1 VNLLL
6 LGVLGYVVL
15 QVAIGFAV
23 SRRVRTEDDYLLAGR
38 RLGYPLATF
47 SIFATWFGAETC
59 IGAAGAVYES
69 GLAGARADPFGY
81 TACILLAGIL
91 LAIPLWR
98 AGITTLGDLFRQRY
112 SPGVER
118 FAVLLMVPTSILWA
132 AAQIRA
138 FGQVLASTSDAISVA
153 AGIGLAAVAVLVY
166 TTAGGLLADAWTDLI
181 QGLVL
186 AAGLVGLFTLA
197 MVHLGGPAAAFSLVE
212 PARLALTA
220 PDEPLLE
227 TANRWA
233 IPVLGSLTAQELV
246 SRLLACRSPHVA
258 RRSSLAAAGGYV
270 LVGAIP
276 VALGLLAPHLGLTFE
291 DAEHV
296 LPTIARSH
304 LNGAFYVVFV
314 GALVS
319 AILSTVDS
327 CLLVAGSLVS
337 HNLVAP
343 CVPGLGDRGR
353 LAAARIAVVGAG
365 LTAWGLALGS
375 RSVLG
380 LVEEASGFGSAG
392 ILVLVFFGL
401 LGRFGGAASAASALA
416 AGVTVWVLAHFVY
429 ALPGDYL
436 ASVGAALV
444 AYVGAALLERA
455 FERGRGRS
463 AHAVSSRKIGRGV
476 LDAAGGDP
484 PQATAG

>member
-1 VNLLL
+1 MNPLL
-6 LGVLGYVVL
+6 LGILAYVVV

-23 SRRVRTEDDYLLAGR
+23 SRRVRTEADYLLAGR

-59 IGAAGAVYES
+59 IGATGAVYES
-69 GLAGARADPFGY
+69 GLSGARADPFGY
-81 TACILLAGIL
+81 TACILLAGSV

-98 AGITTLGDLFRQRY
+98 ARITTLGDLFRQRY

-118 FAVLLMVPTSILWA
+118 LAVVLMVPTSILWA

-138 FGQVLASTSDAISVA
+138 FGQVLASTSDSISVV
-153 AGIGLAAVAVLVY
+153 AGIGLAALAVLVY
-166 TTAGGLLADAWTDLI
+166 TVSGGLLADAWTDLV

-186 AAGLVGLFTLA
+186 AAGLIGLFALT
-197 MVHLGGPAAAFSLVE
+197 MVHLGGPAAAFAAVASN
-212 PARLALTA
+212 RLALTT
-220 PDEPLLE
+220 PGEPLLE
-227 TANRWA
+227 TVNRWA

-258 RRSSLAAAGGYV
+258 RRSSFAAAGGYV

-296 LPTIARSH
+296 LPAIARSH
-304 LNGAFYVVFV
+304 LNDVLYVVFV

-343 CVPGLGDRGR
+343 CLPRLGDRGR
-353 LAAARIAVVGAG
+353 LAAARLAVVGAG
-365 LTAWGLALGS
+365 LVAWGLALGS
-375 RSVLG
+375 TSVLG

-392 ILVLVFFGL
+392 ILVIVLFGL
-401 LGRFGGAASAASALA
+401 HGRFGGAASAATALGT
-416 AGVTVWVLAHFVY
+416 GVIVWVLAHFVY

-436 ASVGAALV
+436 ASVGAALA
-444 AYVGAALLERA
+444 AYVTAGIVERVLERA
-455 FERGRGRS
+455 LQTRRP
-463 AHAVSSRKIGRGV
+463 GV
-476 LDAAGGDP
+476 LEAPASEPPEAAAG
-484 PQATAG
+484 